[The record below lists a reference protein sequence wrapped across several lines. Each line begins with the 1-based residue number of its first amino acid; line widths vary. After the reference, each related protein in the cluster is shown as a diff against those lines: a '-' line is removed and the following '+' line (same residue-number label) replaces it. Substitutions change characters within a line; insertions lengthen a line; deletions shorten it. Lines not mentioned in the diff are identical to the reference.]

1 MKHQKLTIFGIIIV
15 VIAVIVGFAWVK
27 TSKAQR
33 YVQSTTPTLFFHGG
47 GSSYHAEEHMVN
59 AAKRA
64 GVTDTV
70 IRANVDPNGKVTL
83 SGSMTKHSI
92 NPIVEVNYENN
103 RQLDF
108 SQHGRWLLT
117 WSNSCK
123 RSMALSK
130 LTWSAIP

>member
-1 MKHQKLTIFGIIIV
+1 MKKQKLMIIGLIIV
-15 VIAVIVGFAWVK
+15 VVAVIVGFAWVK

-64 GVTDTV
+64 GVTNTV

-103 RQLDF
+103 RQLDY
-108 SQHGRWLLT
+108 SQHGRWF
-117 WSNSCK
+117 
-123 RSMALSK
+123 RFRD
-130 LTWSAIP
+130 